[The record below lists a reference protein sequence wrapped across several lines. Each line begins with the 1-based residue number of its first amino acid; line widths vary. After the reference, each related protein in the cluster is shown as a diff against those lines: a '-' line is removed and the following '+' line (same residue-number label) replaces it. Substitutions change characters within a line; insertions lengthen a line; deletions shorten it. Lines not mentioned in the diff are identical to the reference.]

1 MVHLEELRKNL
12 AEIAK
17 MKKVVDSKGQE
28 LRCGDIVLLEVNI
41 DEPIKRLEYIE
52 DVSKIYDD
60 NKERLMLSCCWCP
73 LFLLPQR
80 IRFEGWKVTK
90 VGTLKEN
97 PDYMKGRKAVYLE
110 PCGHTQTKDHPA
122 ALLQDEKIKNEILNK
137 IK

>member
-1 MVHLEELRKNL
+1 MIHPDKRRENL
-12 AEIAK
+12 AKIAK

-52 DVSKIYDD
+52 NISKLYED
-60 NKERLMLSCCWCP
+60 NKERLTLSCSWCP

-80 IRFEGWKVTK
+80 MLHEGWKVTK

-97 PDYMKGRKAVYLE
+97 PDYMRGMKAIYLE
-110 PCGHTQTKDHPA
+110 PCGHTHTKDHPA

>member
-1 MVHLEELRKNL
+1 MIHIEKLRKKSCRNS
-12 AEIAK
+12 ETE
-17 MKKVVDSKGQE
+17 KVVDSKGQE

-52 DVSKIYDD
+52 DVSKIYED

-80 IRFEGWKVTK
+80 MLFEGWKVTK
-90 VGTLKEN
+90 VGTLKDN
-97 PDYMKGRKAVYLE
+97 PDYMNGKKAIYLE
-110 PCGHTQTKDHPA
+110 PCGHTQSKDHPA
-122 ALLQDEKIKNEILNK
+122 ALLDEKIKNKILNK